1 MPRKTTRS
9 SANKPATDKS
19 KLRQLINTIT
29 EENEYNN
36 LIQNRSR
43 ARSVTVGTCG
53 GGTIE
58 IQMRGDYHSSWM
70 QLTPTEAL
78 EIAEQIA
85 AASGVQVA
93 MKPKNDFSAWRGWNA
108 DNVDYSH
115 LQGSSPFSQPKIES
129 ASGDYPSNEERIA
142 DFLNEREK
150 NRNDKGQYHNE
161 KRDATSVAPHTVD
174 ADPSMMR
181 DDTKMHEWPE
191 DRVEEQTNKIMNGID
206 EVQQMK
212 SDYFDKTDELLE
224 ESQSARDKKKQ
235 QTEE

>member
-93 MKPKNDFSAWRGWNA
+93 MRPKNDFSAWRGWNT
-108 DNVDYSH
+108 DSVDYSH
-115 LQGSSPFSQPKIES
+115 LQGSSPFSQPKIEA
-129 ASGDYPSNEERIA
+129 ASDDYPSNEERIA
-142 DFLNEREK
+142 DFLNKREK

-174 ADPSMMR
+174 ADPSHMR

-191 DRVEEQTNKIMNGID
+191 DRVEEETDKVMQGIN
-206 EVQQMK
+206 EMQQMR